1 VPASGHALKILVKI
15 MLQRTE
21 MTPFGLINMS
31 SNGKAIT
38 NLTWLETK
46 PETATDPKTGN
57 KDHHNSDA
65 ILDQAFQELHEYANG
80 TRQIFTVPVSL
91 DHLTPALREWL
102 NVLRQVAYG
111 DTISYADLAI
121 RAGKPRA
128 ARSAGSACANNP
140 VPIIYPCH
148 RITRLGG
155 KLGNFGAIRT
165 LSPMDQ
171 RNLGIKAA
179 LIAHEKTW
187 RAKTA

>member
-1 VPASGHALKILVKI
+1 VSASGHALKILVKI

-38 NLTWLETK
+38 NLTWLS
-46 PETATDPKTGN
+46 PETATEPKTGN
-57 KDHHNSDA
+57 KNHHNSDA
-65 ILDQAFQELHEYANG
+65 ILDQAFRELDEYANG
-80 TRQIFTVPVSL
+80 TRQTFTVPVSL

-111 DTISYADLAI
+111 DTISYADLAV

-165 LSPMDQ
+165 LSPMDE

>member
-1 VPASGHALKILVKI
+1 
-15 MLQRTE
+15 
-21 MTPFGLINMS
+21 MS

-46 PETATDPKTGN
+46 PETATETATEPKTGN

-80 TRQIFTVPVSL
+80 KRQIFTVPVSL
-91 DHLTPALREWL
+91 EHATPALREWL

-111 DTISYADLAI
+111 DTISYSDLAV
-121 RAGKPRA
+121 RAGKPKA
-128 ARSAGSACANNP
+128 SRSAGSACANNP

-155 KLGNFGAIRT
+155 DLGNFGAIRT
-165 LSPMDQ
+165 LSPTDA

-179 LIAHEKTW
+179 LIAHEKTSW
-187 RAKTA
+187 PSAT

>member
-1 VPASGHALKILVKI
+1 
-15 MLQRTE
+15 
-21 MTPFGLINMS
+21 MS

-46 PETATDPKTGN
+46 PETVTETATEPKTGN

-80 TRQIFTVPVSL
+80 KRQIFTVPVSL
-91 DHLTPALREWL
+91 EHATPALREWL

-111 DTISYADLAI
+111 DTISYSDLAV
-121 RAGKPRA
+121 RAGKPKA
-128 ARSAGSACANNP
+128 SRSAGSACANNP

-148 RITRLGG
+148 RITPLGG
-155 KLGNFGAIRT
+155 DLGNFGAIRT
-165 LSPMDQ
+165 LSPTDA

-179 LIAHEKTW
+179 LIAHEKTSW
-187 RAKTA
+187 PSAT

>member
-1 VPASGHALKILVKI
+1 
-15 MLQRTE
+15 
-21 MTPFGLINMS
+21 MS

-46 PETATDPKTGN
+46 PETATEPKTGN

-65 ILDQAFQELHEYANG
+65 ILEQAFQELHEYANG
-80 TRQIFTVPVSL
+80 KRQIFTVPVSL
-91 DHLTPALREWL
+91 EHATPALREWL

-111 DTISYADLAI
+111 DTISYSDLAV
-121 RAGKPRA
+121 RAGKPKA
-128 ARSAGSACANNP
+128 SRSAGSACANIP

-155 KLGNFGAIRT
+155 DLGNFGAIRT
-165 LSPMDQ
+165 LSPTDA

-179 LIAHEKTW
+179 LIAHEKTSW
-187 RAKTA
+187 PSAT

>member
-1 VPASGHALKILVKI
+1 VSASGHALKILVKI

-38 NLTWLETK
+38 NLTWLSR
-46 PETATDPKTGN
+46 ETATEPKTGN
-57 KDHHNSDA
+57 KNHHNSEA
-65 ILDQAFQELHEYANG
+65 ILDQAFRELDEYANG
-80 TRQIFTVPVSL
+80 TRQTFTVPVSL

-102 NVLRQVAYG
+102 NVLRQVSYG
-111 DTISYADLAI
+111 DTISYADLAV

-165 LSPMDQ
+165 LSPMDE

>member
-1 VPASGHALKILVKI
+1 VSASGHALKILVKI

-91 DHLTPALREWL
+91 DSPHTSASGMAEC
-102 NVLRQVAYG
+102 
-111 DTISYADLAI
+111 LAPS
-121 RAGKPRA
+121 G
-128 ARSAGSACANNP
+128 
-140 VPIIYPCH
+140 
-148 RITRLGG
+148 L
-155 KLGNFGAIRT
+155 
-165 LSPMDQ
+165 
-171 RNLGIKAA
+171 
-179 LIAHEKTW
+179 W
-187 RAKTA
+187 RHYQLC